1 MRRLVLLALAAF
13 APGALVAQGSAPRR
27 IAIED
32 LHRFRDVSDPQL
44 SPEGN
49 WVAYTVSVADLGE
62 DGTASDLWMTSWDGR
77 ATLRLTTTPSASEHT
92 PRWSPDGRYLAFL
105 SGRGNEDG
113 VDQLWL
119 LPRAGGEA
127 EQVTHHRTGVADFSW
142 SPAGDRLALVIEDGD
157 SVEVHGVF
165 PPKLDDAGA
174 DPGMA
179 DAGPQAPRDSASR
192 KTAPPIV
199 IDRYYFK
206 EDYVGY
212 VRRKRSHLYLLELA
226 SRSVEQITFGE
237 FDEYLPAWSPD
248 GRYLSFTSKRSGD
261 DPDRGNN
268 FDIWIMPASKGVVP
282 RQVTTFAGPDGA
294 ADWEGPAVWSPDART
309 IAYLQGGADSLIYYA
324 GPRLAL
330 TPWGGTGRP
339 TVLTEQLDRHVTQP
353 TWSPDGRQLYFL
365 LEDDRS
371 RYLARMP
378 AAGGAIERLA
388 GEGGVVHS
396 YSVSRDGRIAYLLDT
411 PARPSEV
418 YVLGPEGPR
427 MLSRQNDS
435 LLAMLRLAP
444 VEDISVKSPDGTT
457 VNGFLIRPLDYA
469 AGTRYPTVL
478 TIHGGP
484 VSQFQRE
491 FDFYWQLLAA
501 EGYAVVAMN
510 PRGSS
515 GRGEK
520 YSLAI
525 WADWGNKDAKD
536 VIAGVDHAIRIGVAD
551 PQRLGVGG
559 WSYGGILTNYVISQ
573 DQRFKAAV
581 SGASISNILAGYGTD
596 MYVREY
602 ESELGPPW
610 KNTQN
615 WLRLSSPFLKA
626 DRIRTPTLFLC
637 GEKDFNVPLLNS
649 EQMYQALRSLSVPT
663 RLVIYPGQF
672 HGIDKPSYQRH
683 RYEQYLAWYAEYLRT
698 Q

>member
-1 MRRLVLLALAAF
+1 
-13 APGALVAQGSAPRR
+13 
-27 IAIED
+27 
-32 LHRFRDVSDPQL
+32 
-44 SPEGN
+44 
-49 WVAYTVSVADLGE
+49 
-62 DGTASDLWMTSWDGR
+62 
-77 ATLRLTTTPSASEHT
+77 
-92 PRWSPDGRYLAFL
+92 
-105 SGRGNEDG
+105 
-113 VDQLWL
+113 
-119 LPRAGGEA
+119 
-127 EQVTHHRTGVADFSW
+127 
-142 SPAGDRLALVIEDGD
+142 
-157 SVEVHGVF
+157 
-165 PPKLDDAGA
+165 
-174 DPGMA
+174 
-179 DAGPQAPRDSASR
+179 
-192 KTAPPIV
+192 
-199 IDRYYFK
+199 
-206 EDYVGY
+206 
-212 VRRKRSHLYLLELA
+212 
-226 SRSVEQITFGE
+226 
-237 FDEYLPAWSPD
+237 
-248 GRYLSFTSKRSGD
+248 
-261 DPDRGNN
+261 
-268 FDIWIMPASKGVVP
+268 
-282 RQVTTFAGPDGA
+282 
-294 ADWEGPAVWSPDART
+294 
-309 IAYLQGGADSLIYYA
+309 
-324 GPRLAL
+324 
-330 TPWGGTGRP
+330 
-339 TVLTEQLDRHVTQP
+339 
-353 TWSPDGRQLYFL
+353 
-365 LEDDRS
+365 
-371 RYLARMP
+371 
-378 AAGGAIERLA
+378 
-388 GEGGVVHS
+388 
-396 YSVSRDGRIAYLLDT
+396 
-411 PARPSEV
+411 
-418 YVLGPEGPR
+418 

-444 VEDISVKSPDGTT
+444 VEEISVKSPDGTT

-491 FDFYWQLLAA
+491 FDFYGQLLAA

-520 YSLAI
+520 YSRAI

-551 PQRLGVGG
+551 PNRLGVGG

-596 MYVREY
+596 MYIREY

-649 EQMYQALRSLSVPT
+649 EQMYQALRSLGVPT

-683 RYEQYLAWYAEYLRT
+683 RYEQYLAWYGEYLRT

>member
-1 MRRLVLLALAAF
+1 MRRVLLLALAAC
-13 APGALVAQGSAPRR
+13 APGLLAAQSSAPRR

-44 SPEGN
+44 SPEGT

-62 DGTASDLWMTSWDGR
+62 DSYVSDLWMTSWDGR
-77 ATLRLTTTPSASEHT
+77 ATLRLTTTPTESEHS

-105 SGRGNEDG
+105 SGRGDDEG

-127 EQVTHHRTGVADFSW
+127 EQITHHRTGISDFSW

-157 SVEVHGVF
+157 SVEVHGVL
-165 PPKLDDAGA
+165 PPPDIEAVA
-174 DPGMA
+174 DPGMTYE
-179 DAGPQAPRDSASR
+179 GPEQPRDSASR
-192 KTAPPIV
+192 RTAPPIV

-226 SRSVEQITFGE
+226 GRSVEQITFGE
-237 FDEYLPAWSPD
+237 FDEFLPAWSPD

-282 RQVTTFAGPDGA
+282 RQVTTFTGPDGA
-294 ADWEGPAVWSPDART
+294 ADWESPAAWSPDART
-309 IAYLQGGADSLIYYA
+309 IAYLQGGPDSLIYYA
-324 GPRLAL
+324 GPRLAV
-330 TPWGGTGRP
+330 TAWGGTGRP
-339 TVLTEQLDRHVTQP
+339 TVLTEALDRHVTSP
-353 TWSPDGRQLYFL
+353 AWSRDGTQLYFL

-371 RYLARMP
+371 QFLARMP
-378 AAGGAIERLA
+378 AGGGSIERLA
-388 GEGGVVHS
+388 GDRGVVSS
-396 YSVSRDGRIAYLLDT
+396 YSMGRDGRIAYLLDT
-411 PARPSEV
+411 PERPPEV

-457 VNGFLIRPLDYA
+457 VHGFLIRPLDYA
-469 AGTRYPTVL
+469 TGTRYPTVL

-484 VSQFQRE
+484 VGQYQRE

-536 VIAGVDHAIRIGVAD
+536 VIAGVDYAVRIGVAD

-573 DQRFKAAV
+573 DQRFKAAT

-610 KNTQN
+610 KNTQT

-637 GEKDFNVPLLNS
+637 GEKDFNVPLINS
-649 EQMYQALRSLSVPT
+649 EQMYQALRSLGVPT
-663 RLVIYPGQF
+663 RLVIYPEQY

-683 RYEQYLAWYAEYLRT
+683 RYEQYLAWYGEYLRT
-698 Q
+698 R